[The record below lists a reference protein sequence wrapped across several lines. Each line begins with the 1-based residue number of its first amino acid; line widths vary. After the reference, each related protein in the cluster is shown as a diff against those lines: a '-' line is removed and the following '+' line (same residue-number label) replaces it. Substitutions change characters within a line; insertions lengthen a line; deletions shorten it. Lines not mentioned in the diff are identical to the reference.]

1 MNMKCEKC
9 GEPLPQ
15 YAYYDE
21 EFEIRKCR
29 KCGTVN
35 RRRRNGR

>member
-1 MNMKCEKC
+1 MNLKCEKC
-9 GEPLPQ
+9 GEPLSP
-15 YAYYDE
+15 YGYYDD

-35 RRRRNGR
+35 RQRRSDK